1 MIVECQ
7 HQILNYLVKFIAEN
21 QRDWDHWIPMYLLE
35 YRSLKHKSIGVTS
48 AELHFTQDLRL
59 PVDLF
64 RGNPS
69 EEQWMTI

>member
-1 MIVECQ
+1 
-7 HQILNYLVKFIAEN
+7 
-21 QRDWDHWIPMYLLE
+21 MYLLE

-48 AELHFTQDLRL
+48 AELYFTQDLRL
-59 PVDLF
+59 PIDLF